1 MPSASAPRPKSYH
14 MFSVS
19 RREGLVLEQVDRPGG
34 DVVLDRACHLVQVG
48 GRGLRVGVG
57 DGLQDLVACAIQVPS
72 QSRVC
77 SYNSPVGDGL
87 MFPFE
92 SESTCGSKSL
102 CTTTPDTG
110 TLMRCILEP
119 CELYQ
124 ESTEI
129 VGWLCRGLTPDS
141 LIVLATETKS
151 TTQPPLPGAA
161 EGGPYSYSLPD
172 DQGMAHVARV
182 VVFAHAF
189 FRVVVSQRLR
199 RTVNVLLRVQGASR
213 STADFPNCS
222 RAGTLRVVG
231 GRGERVVQP
240 YCVIDLEFV

>member
-1 MPSASAPRPKSYH
+1 MRRRLVCILIITHVEEGHQGGASNWRGGGSGETIWSKPSLPPPPALLWSTLPSVLGPPMPSASAPRPKSYH

-34 DVVLDRACHLVQVG
+34 DVVLDRACHLEQVG

-110 TLMRCILEP
+110 TLMRCIL
-119 CELYQ
+119 
-124 ESTEI
+124 
-129 VGWLCRGLTPDS
+129 
-141 LIVLATETKS
+141 
-151 TTQPPLPGAA
+151 
-161 EGGPYSYSLPD
+161 
-172 DQGMAHVARV
+172 
-182 VVFAHAF
+182 
-189 FRVVVSQRLR
+189 
-199 RTVNVLLRVQGASR
+199 
-213 STADFPNCS
+213 
-222 RAGTLRVVG
+222 RAL
-231 GRGERVVQP
+231 
-240 YCVIDLEFV
+240 